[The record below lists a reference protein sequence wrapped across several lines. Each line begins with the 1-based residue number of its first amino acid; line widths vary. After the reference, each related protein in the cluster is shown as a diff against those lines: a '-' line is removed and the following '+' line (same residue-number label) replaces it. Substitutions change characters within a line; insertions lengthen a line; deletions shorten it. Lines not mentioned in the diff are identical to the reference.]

1 MTDVVRAGKARYI
14 GFSGWAPEQIRT
26 AMALPGVEG
35 FISSQPQYSL
45 LHRGP
50 EAEVIPLSA
59 ANGVSQIVWSPLAQ
73 GVLSGKYIPGAKL
86 PAQSR
91 NQSNHGPDDAILP
104 TAANFGRGPTL
115 EAPGGGGRLHDDSV
129 CAGMGCFANPMSL
142 RRSVGASRPAQ
153 LDDNAAA
160 SGLVIDP
167 ALFAKAEA
175 IVAAIRMAPQG

>member
-1 MTDVVRAGKARYI
+1 MTDVVRAGKSRYI
-14 GFSGWAPEQIRT
+14 GFSEWAPEQIRT

-91 NQSNHGPDDAILP
+91 TTSQTMGQMTQSYLQPAILAGVQHLKP
-104 TAANFGRGPTL
+104 LAE
-115 EAPGGGGRLHDDSV
+115 EAGCTMTQFAL
-129 CAGMGCFANPMSL
+129 ACFANPMSL

-175 IVAAIRMAPQG
+175 IVAAIRMAP

>member
-73 GVLSGKYIPGAKL
+73 GVRVVREVNPGREATGAE
-86 PAQSR
+86 PHASQTMGQMMQSYLQPR
-91 NQSNHGPDDAILP
+91 FWPGSN
-104 TAANFGRGPTL
+104 T
-115 EAPGGGGRLHDDSV
+115 
-129 CAGMGCFANPMSL
+129 
-142 RRSVGASRPAQ
+142 
-153 LDDNAAA
+153 
-160 SGLVIDP
+160 
-167 ALFAKAEA
+167 
-175 IVAAIRMAPQG
+175 